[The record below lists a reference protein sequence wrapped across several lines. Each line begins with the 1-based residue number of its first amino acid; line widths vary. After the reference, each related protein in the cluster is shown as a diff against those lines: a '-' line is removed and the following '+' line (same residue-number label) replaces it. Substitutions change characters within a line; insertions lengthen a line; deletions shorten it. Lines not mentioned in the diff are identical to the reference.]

1 MIEIIKEI
9 PGPYFLLVYC
19 VFSALIILLAK
30 KFAEMDSTKEMETPE
45 PSEISP
51 LDIALLNKGIKGA
64 VIVSIFNLWKEKR
77 IEIKKVKNNIT
88 LKQISADVS
97 GLNRL
102 ESVILKNTSNQK
114 YYRHFFTKKSIK
126 TIQDILQPN
135 KDNLEKLN
143 LLPNSE
149 VKNRYWFVSLLSV
162 AILILFGG
170 TKFILGISRDK
181 PVAFLFMLIV
191 LSIIALFFYIKP
203 HKLRYTALGSR
214 FIASSSQRFEWLKKN
229 DSNSLMADDNL
240 LYGVALFG
248 ISAFIGS
255 GLGQF
260 LENPRLLE
268 TYAGSNY
275 GYGCGGASCGGGGCS
290 GGSGC
295 GGGGCGGCGGCGGGD

>member
-9 PGPYFLLVYC
+9 PGPYFLLLYC
-19 VFSALIILLAK
+19 VFSALIIILAK
-30 KFAEMDSTKEMETPE
+30 KFAEMDSTKEMEIPE
-45 PSEISP
+45 PSKISP

-64 VIVSIFNLWKEKR
+64 VIVSIFNLWRKKR
-77 IEIKKVKNNIT
+77 IEIKKVKNNVT
-88 LKQISADVS
+88 LKQISADLS

-102 ESVILKNTSNQK
+102 ESVILRNSSSQK

-126 TIQDILQPN
+126 TIQDIIQPS
-135 KDNLEKLN
+135 KDNLENLK
-143 LLPNSE
+143 LLPTSE
-149 VKNRYWFVSLLSV
+149 IKNRYWYVSLLTA
-162 AILILFGG
+162 AILLIFGG

-181 PVAFLFMLIV
+181 PVAFLFILIV

-203 HKLRYTALGSR
+203 HKVRYTALGSR

-260 LENPRLLE
+260 FENPRLLE

-275 GYGCGGASCGGGGCS
+275 GYGCSGASCGGGGCS
-290 GGSGC
+290 GGG
-295 GGGGCGGCGGCGGGD
+295 GGCGGCGGGD